1 MPPILVRFS
10 GKCIAKKKKKKIVIA
25 KLIERK
31 NFILRRFFSDLI
43 GPSKKL
49 FVQIYQLKHKN
60 KV

>member
-1 MPPILVRFS
+1 MPIILVPFS
-10 GKCIAKKKKKKIVIA
+10 GKCIAKEKIVIA

-31 NFILRRFFSDLI
+31 NFILRGFVSDFI